1 MEKHSKKIHKYA
13 RKKLWSVYIRRK
25 NAIKPFL
32 EFKNFEDF
40 CKTLIKCG
48 FT

>member
-1 MEKHSKKIHKYA
+1 MKKHSKKINKPG
-13 RKKLWSVYIRRK
+13 RKRLWAVYIRRK

-40 CKTLIKCG
+40 CKTGIKYG